1 MFHYRPRPNLNYVT
15 FPWWPED
22 GCDWI
27 RSDDVIVAKRLIPG
41 HRVFVHSSTDSA
53 YELFEYGD
61 ESFRALPRLQ
71 KKVKGDGL
79 LVGDRVEIRSRLGR
93 RRPIIATIC
102 DMFWDDYN
110 DRIEYRIRYRNMT
123 SEANYGSDDIQRLI
137 PPVLPPAEAEVTVPL
152 PADLSKDDYVYRIL
166 PVESES

>member
-1 MFHYRPRPNLNYVT
+1 MQMLSRRQNLDYVT

-27 RSDDVIVAKRLIPG
+27 QAEDIATAKRLVPG
-41 HRVFVHSSTDSA
+41 NRVFLHTPLETDFQL
-53 YELFEYGD
+53 YEYGD

-71 KKVKGDGL
+71 KRVKGDGL

-110 DRIEYRIRYRNMT
+110 DRIEYRIRYRDLK
-123 SEANYGSDDIQRLI
+123 SAANYASEEFERLI
-137 PPVLPPAEAEVTVPL
+137 PPVLPPAEVEITIPL
-152 PADLSKDDYVYRIL
+152 PDNDEADDFVYRIL
-166 PVESES
+166 PVENK

>member
-1 MFHYRPRPNLNYVT
+1 MLAFGNRLNLDYVT

-27 RSDDVIVAKRLIPG
+27 QLEDVEIAKRLVPG
-41 HRVFVHSSTDSA
+41 KRVFSHVQTDTPFQL
-53 YELFEYGD
+53 YEYGD

-71 KKVKGDGL
+71 KRVKGDGL

-110 DRIEYRIRYRNMT
+110 DRIEYRIRYRDLR
-123 SEANYGSDDIQRLI
+123 SAANYGSEEFERLI
-137 PPVLPPAEAEVTVPL
+137 PPVLPPAEIEITVPL
-152 PADLSKDDYVYRIL
+152 PADDSADDFVYRIL
-166 PVESES
+166 PVENEP